1 MLFIKT
7 KPFKMKNL
15 LLAVFFLSTTF
26 LVAQNPINKNV
37 GDFNEVKVFD
47 LIKVSLVKSDENK
60 VMITGENADDVEIII
75 KNNLLKVRMKLDRS
89 FDGTKTFVA
98 VHYSDI
104 KLIDANEGA
113 KVVGNELITQDSIE
127 LRAQEGAS
135 IIVGLDVDRVTVR
148 AVSGGIIETRG
159 KANTQDITL
168 NTGGIYEGRDFETK
182 NTTVK
187 VRAAGEAE
195 VKASNS
201 VDARITAGGTID
213 IYGNPKNVTKK
224 QTFGGKIRVKDTE

>member
-1 MLFIKT
+1 
-7 KPFKMKNL
+7 MKNL
-15 LLAVFFLSTTF
+15 LVTVFFLATTLIF
-26 LVAQNPINKNV
+26 AQNPKNKNV

-60 VMITGENADDVEIII
+60 VMITGEDVDDVEIII
-75 KNNLLKVRMKLDRS
+75 KNNTLKVRMKFDRS

-98 VHYSDI
+98 VHYTDL
-104 KLIDANEGA
+104 KVIDANEGA
-113 KVVGNELITQDSIE
+113 IVVGNELITQDNIE

-135 IIVGLDVDRVTVR
+135 IIVGLDVDTVNVR

-201 VDARITAGGTID
+201 VDARITAGGNID
-213 IYGNPKNVTKK
+213 IYGDPQIVTKK
-224 QTFGGKIRVKDTE
+224 QTFGGSIKVKND

>member
-1 MLFIKT
+1 
-7 KPFKMKNL
+7 MKNL
-15 LLAVFFLSTTF
+15 LVTVLFFATTLVF
-26 LVAQNPINKNV
+26 AQNPKNKNV

-60 VMITGENADDVEIII
+60 VMITGEDVDDVEIII
-75 KNNLLKVRMKLDRS
+75 KNNTLKVRMKFDRS

-98 VHYSDI
+98 VHYTDL
-104 KLIDANEGA
+104 KVIDANEGA
-113 KVVGNELITQDSIE
+113 IVVGNELITQDNIE

-135 IIVGLDVDRVTVR
+135 IIVGLDVDTVNVR

-201 VDARITAGGTID
+201 VDARITAGGNID
-213 IYGNPKNVTKK
+213 IYGDPQIVTKK
-224 QTFGGKIRVKDTE
+224 QTFGGSIKVKND

>member
-1 MLFIKT
+1 
-7 KPFKMKNL
+7 MKNL
-15 LLAVFFLSTTF
+15 LVTVLFFATTLVF
-26 LVAQNPINKNV
+26 AQNPKNKNV

-60 VMITGENADDVEIII
+60 VMITGEDVDDVEIII
-75 KNNLLKVRMKLDRS
+75 KNNTLKVRMKFDRS

-98 VHYSDI
+98 VHYTDL
-104 KLIDANEGA
+104 KVIDANEGA
-113 KVVGNELITQDSIE
+113 IVVGNELITQDIIE

-135 IIVGLDVDRVTVR
+135 IIVGLDVDTVNVR

-201 VDARITAGGTID
+201 VDARITAGGNID
-213 IYGNPKNVTKK
+213 IYGDPQIVTKK
-224 QTFGGKIRVKDTE
+224 QTFGGSIKVKND

>member
-1 MLFIKT
+1 
-7 KPFKMKNL
+7 MKNL
-15 LLAVFFLSTTF
+15 LVTVFFLATTLIF
-26 LVAQNPINKNV
+26 AQNPKNKNV

-60 VMITGENADDVEIII
+60 VMITGEDVDDVEIII
-75 KNNLLKVRMKLDRS
+75 KNNTLKVRMKFDRS

-98 VHYSDI
+98 VHYTDL
-104 KLIDANEGA
+104 KVIDANEGA
-113 KVVGNELITQDSIE
+113 IVVGNELITQDSIE

-135 IIVGLDVDRVTVR
+135 IIVGLDVNTVNVR
-148 AVSGGIIETRG
+148 AVSGGIVETRG

-195 VKASNS
+195 VKASDS

-213 IYGNPKNVTKK
+213 IYGDPQIVTKK
-224 QTFGGKIRVKDTE
+224 HTFGGSISVKND

>member
-1 MLFIKT
+1 
-7 KPFKMKNL
+7 MKNL
-15 LLAVFFLSTTF
+15 LVTVLFFATTLVF
-26 LVAQNPINKNV
+26 AQNPKNKNV

-60 VMITGENADDVEIII
+60 VMITGEDVDDVEIII
-75 KNNLLKVRMKLDRS
+75 KNNTLKVRMKFDRS

-98 VHYSDI
+98 VHYTDL
-104 KLIDANEGA
+104 KVIDANEGA
-113 KVVGNELITQDSIE
+113 IVVGNELITQDNIE
-127 LRAQEGAS
+127 LRAQEGAP
-135 IIVGLDVDRVTVR
+135 IIVGLDVDTVNVR

-201 VDARITAGGTID
+201 VDARITAGGNID
-213 IYGNPKNVTKK
+213 IYGDPQIVTKK
-224 QTFGGKIRVKDTE
+224 QTFGGSIKVKND

>member
-1 MLFIKT
+1 
-7 KPFKMKNL
+7 MKNL
-15 LLAVFFLSTTF
+15 LVTVFFLATTLIF
-26 LVAQNPINKNV
+26 AQNPKNKNV

-60 VMITGENADDVEIII
+60 VMITGEDVDDVEIII
-75 KNNLLKVRMKLDRS
+75 KNNTLKVRMKFDRS

-98 VHYSDI
+98 VHYTDL
-104 KLIDANEGA
+104 KVIDANEGA
-113 KVVGNELITQDSIE
+113 IVVGNELITQDSIE

-135 IIVGLDVDRVTVR
+135 IIVGLDVNTVNVR
-148 AVSGGIIETRG
+148 AVSGGIVETRG

-195 VKASNS
+195 VNASDS

-213 IYGNPKNVTKK
+213 IYGDPQIVTKK
-224 QTFGGKIRVKDTE
+224 HTFGGSISVKNE

>member
-1 MLFIKT
+1 
-7 KPFKMKNL
+7 MKNL
-15 LLAVFFLSTTF
+15 LVTVLFLATTLVF
-26 LVAQNPINKNV
+26 AQNPKNKNV

-60 VMITGENADDVEIII
+60 VMITGEDVDDVEIII
-75 KNNLLKVRMKLDRS
+75 KNNTLKVRMKFDRS

-98 VHYSDI
+98 VHYTDL
-104 KLIDANEGA
+104 KVIDANEGA
-113 KVVGNELITQDSIE
+113 IVVGNELITQDNIE

-135 IIVGLDVDRVTVR
+135 IIVGLDVDTVNVR

-201 VDARITAGGTID
+201 VDARITAGGNID
-213 IYGNPKNVTKK
+213 IYGDPQIVTKK
-224 QTFGGKIRVKDTE
+224 QTFGGSIKVKND

>member
-1 MLFIKT
+1 
-7 KPFKMKNL
+7 MKNL
-15 LLAVFFLSTTF
+15 LVTVFFLATTLIF
-26 LVAQNPINKNV
+26 AQNPKNKNV

-60 VMITGENADDVEIII
+60 VMITGEDVDDVEIII
-75 KNNLLKVRMKLDRS
+75 KNNTLKVRMKFDRS

-98 VHYSDI
+98 VHYTDL
-104 KLIDANEGA
+104 KVIDANEGA
-113 KVVGNELITQDSIE
+113 IVVGNELITQDNIE

-135 IIVGLDVDRVTVR
+135 IIVGLDVNTVNVR
-148 AVSGGIIETRG
+148 AVSGGIVETRG

-195 VKASNS
+195 VNASDS

-213 IYGNPKNVTKK
+213 IYGDPQIVTKK
-224 QTFGGKIRVKDTE
+224 HTFGGSISVKND

>member
-1 MLFIKT
+1 
-7 KPFKMKNL
+7 MKNL
-15 LLAVFFLSTTF
+15 LVTVLFFATTLVF
-26 LVAQNPINKNV
+26 AQNPKNKNV

-60 VMITGENADDVEIII
+60 VMITGEDVDDVEIII
-75 KNNLLKVRMKLDRS
+75 KNNALKVRMKFDRS

-98 VHYSDI
+98 VHYTDL
-104 KLIDANEGA
+104 KVIDANEGA
-113 KVVGNELITQDSIE
+113 IVVGNELITQDTIE

-135 IIVGLDVDRVTVR
+135 IIVGLDVDTVNVR

-182 NTTVK
+182 NTIVK

-201 VDARITAGGTID
+201 VDARITAGGNID
-213 IYGNPKNVTKK
+213 IYGDPQIVTKK
-224 QTFGGKIRVKDTE
+224 QTFGGSIKVKND

>member
-1 MLFIKT
+1 
-7 KPFKMKNL
+7 MKNL
-15 LLAVFFLSTTF
+15 LVTVFFLATTLIF
-26 LVAQNPINKNV
+26 AQNPKNKNV

-60 VMITGENADDVEIII
+60 VMITGEDIDDVEIII
-75 KNNLLKVRMKLDRS
+75 KNNTLKVRMKFDRS

-98 VHYSDI
+98 VHYTDL
-104 KLIDANEGA
+104 KVIDANEGA
-113 KVVGNELITQDSIE
+113 IVVGNELITQDSIE

-135 IIVGLDVDRVTVR
+135 IIVGLDVNTVNVR
-148 AVSGGIIETRG
+148 AVSGGIVETRG

-195 VKASNS
+195 VKASDS

-213 IYGNPKNVTKK
+213 IYGDPQIVTKK
-224 QTFGGKIRVKDTE
+224 HTFGGSISVKND

>member
-1 MLFIKT
+1 
-7 KPFKMKNL
+7 MKNL
-15 LLAVFFLSTTF
+15 LVTVLFFATTLVF
-26 LVAQNPINKNV
+26 AQNPKNKKV

-60 VMITGENADDVEIII
+60 VMITGEDVDDVEIII
-75 KNNLLKVRMKLDRS
+75 KNNTLKVRMKFDRS

-98 VHYSDI
+98 VHYTDL
-104 KLIDANEGA
+104 KVIDANEGA
-113 KVVGNELITQDSIE
+113 IVVGNELITQDNIE

-135 IIVGLDVDRVTVR
+135 IIVGLDVDTVNVR

-201 VDARITAGGTID
+201 VDARITAGGNID
-213 IYGNPKNVTKK
+213 IYGDPQIVTKK
-224 QTFGGKIRVKDTE
+224 QTFGGSIKVKND

>member
-1 MLFIKT
+1 
-7 KPFKMKNL
+7 MKNL
-15 LLAVFFLSTTF
+15 LVTVLFFATTLVF
-26 LVAQNPINKNV
+26 AQNPKNKNV

-60 VMITGENADDVEIII
+60 VMITGEDVDDVEIII
-75 KNNLLKVRMKLDRS
+75 KNNTLKVRMKFDRS

-98 VHYSDI
+98 VHYTDL
-104 KLIDANEGA
+104 KVIDANEGA
-113 KVVGNELITQDSIE
+113 IVVGNELITQDNIE

-135 IIVGLDVDRVTVR
+135 IIVGLDVDTVNVR

-201 VDARITAGGTID
+201 VDARITAGGNID
-213 IYGNPKNVTKK
+213 IYGDPKIVTKK
-224 QTFGGKIRVKDTE
+224 QTFGGSIKVKND

>member
-1 MLFIKT
+1 
-7 KPFKMKNL
+7 MKNL
-15 LLAVFFLSTTF
+15 LVTVLFFATTLVF
-26 LVAQNPINKNV
+26 AQNPKNKNV

-60 VMITGENADDVEIII
+60 VMITGEDVDDVEIII
-75 KNNLLKVRMKLDRS
+75 KNNTLKVRMKFDRS

-98 VHYSDI
+98 IHYTDL
-104 KLIDANEGA
+104 KVIDANEGA
-113 KVVGNELITQDSIE
+113 IVVGNELITQDNIE

-135 IIVGLDVDRVTVR
+135 IIVGLDVDTVNVR

-201 VDARITAGGTID
+201 VDARITAGGNID
-213 IYGNPKNVTKK
+213 IYGDPQIVTKK
-224 QTFGGKIRVKDTE
+224 QTFGGSIKVKND

>member
-1 MLFIKT
+1 
-7 KPFKMKNL
+7 MKNL
-15 LLAVFFLSTTF
+15 LVTVFFLATTLIF
-26 LVAQNPINKNV
+26 AQNPKNKNV

-60 VMITGENADDVEIII
+60 VMITGEDVDDVEIII
-75 KNNLLKVRMKLDRS
+75 KNNTLKVRMKFDRS

-98 VHYSDI
+98 VHYTDL
-104 KLIDANEGA
+104 KVIDANEGA
-113 KVVGNELITQDSIE
+113 IVVGNELITQDSIE

-135 IIVGLDVDRVTVR
+135 IIVGLDVNTVNVR
-148 AVSGGIIETRG
+148 AVSGGIVETRG
-159 KANTQDITL
+159 KAKTQDITL

-195 VKASNS
+195 VKASDS

-213 IYGNPKNVTKK
+213 IYGDTQIVTKK
-224 QTFGGKIRVKDTE
+224 HTFGGSISVKND

>member
-1 MLFIKT
+1 
-7 KPFKMKNL
+7 MKNL
-15 LLAVFFLSTTF
+15 LVTVLFFATTLVF
-26 LVAQNPINKNV
+26 AQNPKNKNV

-60 VMITGENADDVEIII
+60 VMITGEDVDDVEIII
-75 KNNLLKVRMKLDRS
+75 KNNTLKVRMKFDRS

-98 VHYSDI
+98 VHYTDL
-104 KLIDANEGA
+104 KVIDANEGA
-113 KVVGNELITQDSIE
+113 IVIGNELITQDNIE

-135 IIVGLDVDRVTVR
+135 IIVGLDVDTVNVR

-201 VDARITAGGTID
+201 VDARITAGGNID
-213 IYGNPKNVTKK
+213 IYGDPQIVTKK
-224 QTFGGKIRVKDTE
+224 QTFGGSIKVKND

>member
-1 MLFIKT
+1 
-7 KPFKMKNL
+7 MKNL
-15 LLAVFFLSTTF
+15 LVTVFFLATTLIF
-26 LVAQNPINKNV
+26 AQNPKNKNV

-60 VMITGENADDVEIII
+60 VMITGEDVDDVEIII
-75 KNNLLKVRMKLDRS
+75 KNNTLKVRMKFDRS

-98 VHYSDI
+98 VHYTDL
-104 KLIDANEGA
+104 KVIDANEGA
-113 KVVGNELITQDSIE
+113 IVVGNELITQDSIE

-135 IIVGLDVDRVTVR
+135 IIVGLDVNTVNVR
-148 AVSGGIIETRG
+148 AVSGGIVETRG
-159 KANTQDITL
+159 KANIQDITL

-195 VKASNS
+195 VNASDS

-213 IYGNPKNVTKK
+213 IYGDPQIVTKK
-224 QTFGGKIRVKDTE
+224 HTFGGSISVKNE

>member
-1 MLFIKT
+1 
-7 KPFKMKNL
+7 MKNL
-15 LLAVFFLSTTF
+15 LVTVLFFATTLVF
-26 LVAQNPINKNV
+26 AQNPKNKNV

-47 LIKVSLVKSDENK
+47 LIKVSLLKSDENK
-60 VMITGENADDVEIII
+60 VMITGEDVDDVEIII
-75 KNNLLKVRMKLDRS
+75 KNNTLKVRMKFDRS

-98 VHYSDI
+98 VHYTDL
-104 KLIDANEGA
+104 KVIDANEGA
-113 KVVGNELITQDSIE
+113 IVVGNELITQDTIE

-135 IIVGLDVDRVTVR
+135 IIVGLDVDTVNVR

-201 VDARITAGGTID
+201 VDARITAGGNID
-213 IYGNPKNVTKK
+213 IYGDPQIVTKK
-224 QTFGGKIRVKDTE
+224 QTFGGSIKVKND